1 MAKQLF
7 RRYIWLIDTIRSA
20 NGITFEEINRK
31 WMYSSLNDDGEELP
45 KRTFFQHIEAIRD
58 EFDIDIVC
66 DRKAGYQYR
75 IENEDNAYGSIKSAM
90 VDALIMNQSM
100 RETPALKE
108 RVLENRKVAENNT
121 AIIFRAI
128 AQNRVLKVKYHDE
141 GAAESIAKGQIAIG
155 TPVEHLFEYEP
166 YGMVYVDDYAVSW
179 IVVGKIR
186 SNGLIGIFQLR
197 KLLDIELLEEVF
209 VYPDGFDLKEYVNHF
224 TNDFEFAKMDS
235 DIAHCS
241 QTGKT
246 MISDDGCLLSLAVES
261 GLAFG

>member
-7 RRYIWLIDTIRSA
+7 RRYIWLIDTIRNT
-20 NGITFEEINRK
+20 NGISFEEINRK
-31 WMYSSLNDDGEELP
+31 WRNSSLNDDGEDLP

-100 RETPALKE
+100 RETPSLKE

-141 GAAESIAKGQIAIG
+141 GAAASIDKGQTSKD
-155 TPVEHLFEYEP
+155 TPIEHQFEFEP

-186 SNGLIGIFQLR
+186 NNGLIGIFQLR
-197 KLLDIELLEEVF
+197 KLSDIEILEEAF
-209 VYPDGFDLKEYVNHF
+209 VYPSGFVFKDYVNHF
-224 TNDFEFAKMDS
+224 TNDFDFAKMES

-261 GLAFG
+261 GLVFG